1 MKVTIDD
8 VVRKCGL
15 SYVTV
20 SRVISNSPNVRESN
34 RRKVLEAIEELGY
47 IPSAAA
53 RTLATGKTYV
63 IAMFI
68 SSLGDDYMNSIMK
81 EVNEQLLSRGYLLTL
96 SMCDE
101 KDDPANTSFL
111 SQNRVDGAILMVPN
125 REKYYID
132 IFKSKKIPFVVID
145 NQTINEDI
153 PSILSDNIA
162 GGYMA
167 TRHLIDLGHTS
178 IGFIGASAGSLSTME
193 RQLGANKA
201 LAEASLAPFAIENGV
216 YDQPTGYRTIMEW
229 SREKGLPSAVFAFD
243 DHIAVGAINAIKDL
257 GLNVPKDIS
266 VCGYDDSQ
274 LSSDYVPQITSV
286 RQAAGEMALSAA
298 NRLLALID
306 HQEAAS
312 YAMRFPPKLMIKD
325 STATYINKSITDKT
339 FGKAKISE
347 CN

>member
-8 VVRKCGL
+8 VVKKCGL

-20 SRVISNSPNVRESN
+20 SRVISNAPNVRESN
-34 RRKVLEAIEELGY
+34 RRKVLEAVEELGY

-68 SSLGDDYMNSIMK
+68 SSLGDDYMNSIVK

-96 SMCDE
+96 SMYDE
-101 KDDPANTSFL
+101 EDSPANTSFL
-111 SQNRVDGAILMVPN
+111 SENRVDGAILLVPN
-125 REKYYID
+125 REKYFID

-153 PSILSDNIA
+153 TSVLSDNIA

-167 TRHLIDLGHTS
+167 TKHLIDMGHKS
-178 IGFIGASAGSLSTME
+178 IGFIGAGADSLSTME

-201 LAEASLAPFAIENGV
+201 LAEASLTPFGIVNGG
-216 YDQPTGYRTIMEW
+216 YDQLTGYRTMMEW
-229 SREKGLPSAVFAFD
+229 NREKGLPSAVFAFD

-274 LSSDYVPQITSV
+274 LSRDYMPPITSV
-286 RQAAGEMALSAA
+286 RQASEEMALSAVS
-298 NRLLALID
+298 RLLALID

-312 YAMRFPPKLMIKD
+312 YAMRFPPRLVIKA
-325 STATYINKSITDKT
+325 STSVHNHS
-339 FGKAKISE
+339 
-347 CN
+347 